1 MSVPRESG
9 SPTSHTAPGAAA
21 GSMRA
26 STAQLR
32 EQVRARLT
40 GQSGINKKAVD
51 QRCALVAAIAHHEGA
66 AVDVTGIYRALLD
79 MGEPLSMPQIYR
91 GLHALAS
98 DGLLVAHWLLEDGR
112 PRRGYTLPHGGH

>member
-1 MSVPRESG
+1 MAE
-9 SPTSHTAPGAAA
+9 
-21 GSMRA
+21 SMRA

-32 EQVRARLT
+32 EHVRARLT
-40 GQSGINKKAVD
+40 AQPGVNKKAVD
-51 QRCALVAAIAHHEGA
+51 QRCALVAAVSRHKGA

-98 DGLLVAHWLLEDGR
+98 DGLLVAHWLLDDGR
-112 PRRGYTLPHGGH
+112 PRRGYTLPQGRH